1 MTSNDNGIYIV
12 QGDEHLGREMEISS
26 ARLME
31 HNSKPPLLDTR
42 FPRIFFFFFKENQQS
57 N

>member
-42 FPRIFFFFFKENQQS
+42 FPRIFFLFLKENQQS